1 MDDLIETMPGANTA
15 PPVLLLPGTGGTNRE
30 ILDFGRRL
38 APTSPLMTIAGRQ
51 GSGAQRQ
58 YYTQTASSPA
68 NPAQIKA
75 AAQWVA
81 DQAQRLCQEHH
92 WDSSQLITVGYSNGA
107 ALGAY
112 GVQMGLFPGRYAV
125 LFHPLQLPVPTPQV
139 QPDREVWLSVG
150 QRDQL
155 VSVATVRKL
164 AAACEDL
171 QMTTTVNVT
180 GGTHNITPQEVLAAY
195 NWLAARR

>member
-112 GVQMGLFPGRYAV
+112 GVQMGLFPGRS
-125 LFHPLQLPVPTPQV
+125 PLTVAGPHSPGSTGP
-139 QPDREVWLSVG
+139 RS
-150 QRDQL
+150 L
-155 VSVATVRKL
+155 VIR
-164 AAACEDL
+164 
-171 QMTTTVNVT
+171 
-180 GGTHNITPQEVLAAY
+180 G
-195 NWLAARR
+195 AARPISKCGDRSKISGSL